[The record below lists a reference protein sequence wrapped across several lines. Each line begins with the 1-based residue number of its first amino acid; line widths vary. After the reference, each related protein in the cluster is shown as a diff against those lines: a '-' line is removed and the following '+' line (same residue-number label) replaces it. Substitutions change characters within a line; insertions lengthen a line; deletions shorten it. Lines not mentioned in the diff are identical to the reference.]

1 MAFGPTMEQSTLVIT
16 MKQTVSPQRFETIST
31 TITKEF
37 NISHEDEQN
46 WDYAY
51 GMMLNEARKDLEKA
65 MLSNRTGRT
74 TYKRK
79 LLEEAKLEG

>member
-1 MAFGPTMEQSTLVIT
+1 MN
-16 MKQTVSPQRFETIST
+16 QTVSPQSFETIST

>member
-1 MAFGPTMEQSTLVIT
+1 MEQSTLVIT
-16 MKQTVSPQRFETIST
+16 MKQTVSPQSYETIST
-31 TITKEF
+31 TVTKEF

-51 GMMLNEARKDLEKA
+51 GMMLNQARKDLEKA
-65 MLSNRTGRT
+65 MLSNRTGRN

>member
-1 MAFGPTMEQSTLVIT
+1 MEQSTLVIT
-16 MKQTVSPQRFETIST
+16 MKQTVSPQSFETIST
-31 TITKEF
+31 TVTKEF

-51 GMMLNEARKDLEKA
+51 GMMLNQARKDLEKA
-65 MLSNRTGRT
+65 MLSNRTGRN

>member
-1 MAFGPTMEQSTLVIT
+1 

>member
-51 GMMLNEARKDLEKA
+51 GMMLNQARKDLEKA